1 MTKPVTNFAAS
12 ARARLLD
19 LTKKQNGE
27 FQFTLQR
34 YVAERFLYRLGASAL
49 RDRFVLKG
57 AMLFVYWDSM
67 IIRPTKDL
75 DLAGYWENDAGSLQ
89 SAFRDICSI
98 PYPRDGLEFD
108 LETMTVEPIRGGAE
122 YHGFRIRVNALLAG
136 AVIPFQVDV
145 GFGDAVVPEPVEIV
159 YPVLLDAEPPRVR
172 AYPREAAI
180 AEKLHAMVS
189 LAGAN
194 TRYKDF
200 YDIYLLSA
208 RFAFEGATLVAS
220 ISATFSRRRSATLS
234 PWPVALTPAFYAEVS
249 RAEQWHRYLSR
260 SKLAD
265 APQDFAAAGE
275 GVIAFLQPAVRA
287 VSTGE
292 AFGSRWQPGGPWR

>member
-1 MTKPVTNFAAS
+1 MTRPVTNFAAS

-19 LTKKQNGE
+19 LTRRRHGN

-57 AMLFVYWDSM
+57 AMLFVHWDSM
-67 IIRPTKDL
+67 IFRPTKDL
-75 DLAGYWENDAGSLQ
+75 DLAGYWENDAVSLK
-89 SAFRDICSI
+89 SAFHEICSI
-98 PYPRDGLEFD
+98 PCLRDGLEFD
-108 LETMTVEPIRGGAE
+108 LDTTTIEPIRDGAE

-136 AVIPFQVDV
+136 ALIPFQLDV

-159 YPVLLDAEPPRVR
+159 YPTLLDAEPPRVR

-200 YDIYLLSA
+200 YDIHLLSV
-208 RFAFEGATLVAS
+208 RFAFEGATIAAA

-234 PWPVALTPAFYAEVS
+234 PWPVALTPAFYSEAS
-249 RAEQWHRYLSR
+249 RADQWRRYLSR
-260 SKLAD
+260 SRLAD
-265 APQDFAAAGE
+265 APQDFALVGE
-275 GVIAFLQPAVRA
+275 RVIAFLQPAVRA
-287 VSTGE
+287 VSSSE
-292 AFGSRWQPGGPWR
+292 PFGSIWPPGGPWR